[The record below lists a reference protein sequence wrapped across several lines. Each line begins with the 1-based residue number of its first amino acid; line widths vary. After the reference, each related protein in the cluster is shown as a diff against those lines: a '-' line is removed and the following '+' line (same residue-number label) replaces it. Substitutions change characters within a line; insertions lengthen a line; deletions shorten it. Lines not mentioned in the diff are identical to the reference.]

1 MASAVPENERDTAGE
16 IAIFQTA
23 TETMAC
29 YIGYLRNQIRE
40 ESKQSVPNEDR
51 IRALDEQC
59 WSVVRERKAIT
70 LDNEALIRKALYVYA
85 PFLKAL
91 RS

>member
-16 IAIFQTA
+16 IAIFETA

-40 ESKQSVPNEDR
+40 ESKQSVPNEAEYGLWTSSAGQLCVSAR
-51 IRALDEQC
+51 Q
-59 WSVVRERKAIT
+59 
-70 LDNEALIRKALYVYA
+70 
-85 PFLKAL
+85 L
-91 RS
+91 RWTTRR